1 MITRESILD
10 NKRGTAKDKLR
21 HYFKTLFNACGKKW
35 TEDNDYEIGEIID
48 CIIRDAQEN
57 NIED

>member
-21 HYFKTLFNACGKKW
+21 HYFKTLFNTCVKKW

-48 CIIRDAQEN
+48 
-57 NIED
+57 